1 MVTQW
6 IQKIISC
13 LLVMSA
19 VLHVIPGKDYEKYIR
34 FFCGLVLILL
44 VLSPVAAWKGRK
56 PEQIYQSEN
65 YLEYKRQIEQLP
77 EILFHGG
84 DSIEGVVQKE
94 DQKEQGQS
102 ISVEEIRI
110 GQ

>member
-1 MVTQW
+1 MIAQW

-34 FFCGLVLILL
+34 FFCGVVLILL
-44 VLSPVAAWKGRK
+44 VLSPVVAWKGMK
-56 PEQIYQSEN
+56 PEQIYQSKS
-65 YLEYKRQIEQLP
+65 YLEYKRKIEYLP
-77 EILFHGG
+77 EVLFDGN
-84 DSIEGVVQKE
+84 DSIEGAVRKE
-94 DQKEQGQS
+94 NQNEQGQS
-102 ISVEEIRI
+102 ITVKEIRI

>member
-1 MVTQW
+1 MITHW

-34 FFCGLVLILL
+34 FFCGLILILL
-44 VLSPVAAWKGRK
+44 VLSPVAAWKGMK
-56 PEQIYQSEN
+56 PEQIYQSRS

-77 EILFHGG
+77 ESLFR
-84 DSIEGVVQKE
+84 EGESEEHTVRGENQKE
-94 DQKEQGQS
+94 EGQS
-102 ISVEEIRI
+102 VTVEEIRI

>member
-1 MVTQW
+1 MITQW
-6 IQKIISC
+6 IQKMISY

-34 FFCGLVLILL
+34 FFCGVVLILL
-44 VLSPVAAWKGRK
+44 VLSPAAAWKGMK
-56 PEQIYQSEN
+56 LEQIYQSES

-77 EILFHGG
+77 EVLLYGN
-84 DSIEGVVQKE
+84 DSTEGVSWKE
-94 DQKEQGQS
+94 NQNEQGQS
-102 ISVEEIRI
+102 ITVEEIRI